1 MEKEAEPKIKKKRR
15 RGLWWKLP
23 LWTLATVIT
32 VIAATLSVALWMLTP
47 ERLTGMVRKY
57 GTEYLNEGRMDA
69 NRVELTWWSSFP
81 RFELTVDS
89 LAVRSLLPGLPP
101 EASTLLSVERIH
113 GAIDL
118 AALLKGAVT
127 IHDVTITRPSV
138 FVYTGPDGHGN
149 LDILPVADDTP
160 ASPDNG
166 PLILPPLTLERFVIE
181 GDAPLRYQSEADSID
196 VALTLSGL
204 SVINDGEPRYSVSF
218 SAMPHT
224 ALVALPDSFTIG
236 LKGNVAWHPAT
247 PQTIRLND
255 MTVSAGELSVTV
267 DAEADLAEPPTI
279 ASLSIKIEELD
290 PNYAVRLARMQPGMD
305 NVIPRLE
312 FGGRLSLNA
321 TLMKPYVMTDTML
334 PAIGAGLELTDGTLA
349 APDMRL
355 RFRNAALAADIT
367 YSPSVPDSSVVT
379 LRRLELTGDRGAT
392 SVALRGTAT
401 NLFSDPKM
409 AGHFNGSII
418 LDQLPPILLR
428 RLGAEISGRFRAD
441 TDFDLRLSDLSAA
454 TFHRAR
460 LNGRAIVSDLK
471 ATLPADSLHVS
482 AALTELRFG
491 TSTKVDSTLM
501 VSVSIDTASMT
512 MPEMTA
518 QLSRLKMGIGCRN
531 DASIADSTVITPMGG
546 IIELE
551 RLRFTSA
558 KDSLRAM
565 LRGLKANASLLRHN
579 GDNKIPELAIDM
591 NARRIVYS
599 QGLNRISLSRSDI
612 VANMHLRPRRQRAQ
626 RTISASDS
634 ARIRNRRNR
643 EITESNNDETLDFG
657 LDTKT
662 TSLLRR
668 LELDGS
674 LTAARGRM
682 FTPLFPLRTGM
693 KNLNFHFTADSLS
706 LHNVEITAGQSRF
719 NANGSVSNIRR
730 SITGG
735 KRRRSPLKIGFNL
748 HADTIN
754 INELTQAAFR
764 GAALAA
770 RSDSA
775 AMALAG
781 SVDLDDDALQASAD
795 SLAVSE
801 IAAVLVP
808 VNIDAE
814 LRFTADNII
823 YSTMT
828 MHDFTGSLL
837 VNNGAVSLQN
847 LHALTD
853 IGSIDLNALYY
864 APNTSNID
872 MAMALRLNR
881 FKIGR
886 VIELM
891 PALDTIMP
899 ILGQIGGVIDV
910 TLGATTEIDSLM
922 NLKTPTIHAMMNM
935 TGDSLVVLDESTFK
949 TISKWLMFKD
959 KQRNMI
965 EHMSVELSVENSMLE
980 LYPFMFDFDRY
991 RLGVMGRN
999 DLDLNL
1005 NYHVS
1010 VLKSPL
1016 PFKFGINITGPADDM
1031 KIRIGKAR
1039 YKNNAAAE
1047 SVALA
1052 DSVRVNLVQ
1061 EIRTAFTR
1069 GVEAARVA
1077 PLRVKSHEKLTEIDS
1092 TSDTIPAEH
1101 LRQLEFIEK

>member
-1 MEKEAEPKIKKKRR
+1 
-15 RGLWWKLP
+15 
-23 LWTLATVIT
+23 
-32 VIAATLSVALWMLTP
+32 
-47 ERLTGMVRKY
+47 
-57 GTEYLNEGRMDA
+57 
-69 NRVELTWWSSFP
+69 
-81 RFELTVDS
+81 
-89 LAVRSLLPGLPP
+89 
-101 EASTLLSVERIH
+101 
-113 GAIDL
+113 
-118 AALLKGAVT
+118 
-127 IHDVTITRPSV
+127 
-138 FVYTGPDGHGN
+138 
-149 LDILPVADDTP
+149 
-160 ASPDNG
+160 
-166 PLILPPLTLERFVIE
+166 
-181 GDAPLRYQSEADSID
+181 
-196 VALTLSGL
+196 
-204 SVINDGEPRYSVSF
+204 
-218 SAMPHT
+218 
-224 ALVALPDSFTIG
+224 
-236 LKGNVAWHPAT
+236 
-247 PQTIRLND
+247 
-255 MTVSAGELSVTV
+255 
-267 DAEADLAEPPTI
+267 EPPTI
-279 ASLSIKIEELD
+279 ASLNIKIAELD

-305 NVIPRLE
+305 NVIPQLE
-312 FGGRLSLNA
+312 FGGRLNLNA
-321 TLMKPYVMTDTML
+321 SLLKPYTLTDTLL

-355 RFRNAALAADIT
+355 RFRNAALAADVT
-367 YSPSVPDSSVVT
+367 YSPSAPDSSVVT

-392 SVALRGTAT
+392 SVALKGTAT

-418 LDQLPPILLR
+418 LDHLPPVLLR
-428 RLGAEISGRFRAD
+428 RLGAEVGGLVRAD
-441 TDFDLRLSDLSAA
+441 TDFDMRLSDLSAA

-460 LNGRAIVSDLK
+460 LNGRATVSDLK
-471 ATLPADSLHVS
+471 ATLPADSLHVT

-491 TSTKVDSTLM
+491 MSTKVDSTLM
-501 VSVSIDTASMT
+501 VSVSIDTASMS

-531 DASIADSTVITPMGG
+531 DASIADTTTITPMGG

-565 LRGLKANASLLRHN
+565 MRGLKANASLLRHN
-579 GDNKIPELAIDM
+579 GDKKIPELAVDM

-599 QGLNRISLSRSDI
+599 QGMNRISLSRSDI
-612 VANMHLRPRRQRAQ
+612 AANMHLRPRRQRS
-626 RTISASDS
+626 RRNISASDS
-634 ARIRNRRNR
+634 ARTRNRRNQN
-643 EITESNNDETLDFG
+643 ITDSNDETLDFG

-682 FTPLFPLRTGM
+682 FTPLFPLRTSM
-693 KNLNFHFTADSLS
+693 KNLNFHFTADSMS
-706 LHNVEITAGQSRF
+706 LHNVEITAGQSQF
-719 NANGSVSNIRR
+719 KAYGSVSNIRR
-730 SITGG
+730 SIAGG
-735 KRRRSPLKIGFNL
+735 KRRRSSLKIGFNL

-754 INELTQAAFR
+754 VNELTQAVFK

-770 RSDSA
+770 NSDSA
-775 AMALAG
+775 AITLAG
-781 SVDLDDDALQASAD
+781 SMDLDDDAMQASVD
-795 SLAVSE
+795 SLAISE
-801 IAAVLVP
+801 MAAVLIP
-808 VNIDAE
+808 VNVDAD

-922 NLKTPTIHAMMNM
+922 NIKTPTLHAMMNM

-965 EHMSVELSVENSMLE
+965 EH
-980 LYPFMFDFDRY
+980 
-991 RLGVMGRN
+991 
-999 DLDLNL
+999 
-1005 NYHVS
+1005 
-1010 VLKSPL
+1010 
-1016 PFKFGINITGPADDM
+1016 
-1031 KIRIGKAR
+1031 
-1039 YKNNAAAE
+1039 
-1047 SVALA
+1047 
-1052 DSVRVNLVQ
+1052 
-1061 EIRTAFTR
+1061 
-1069 GVEAARVA
+1069 
-1077 PLRVKSHEKLTEIDS
+1077 
-1092 TSDTIPAEH
+1092 
-1101 LRQLEFIEK
+1101 

>member
-1 MEKEAEPKIKKKRR
+1 MEKEAEPKIRKKRR
-15 RGLWWKLP
+15 HGLWWKLP
-23 LWTLATVIT
+23 LWTLAIVII

-47 ERLTGMVRKY
+47 ERLTDLVRKY
-57 GTEYLNEGRMDA
+57 GTEYLHDGRVDA
-69 NRVELTWWSSFP
+69 SRVELTWWSSFP

-101 EASTLLSVERIH
+101 EASTPLSVERIH

-118 AALLKGAVT
+118 AALLEGAVT

-138 FVYTGPDGHGN
+138 FIYTGADGHGN
-149 LDILPVADDTP
+149 LDILPAADDSP
-160 ASPDNG
+160 APPDNG

-181 GDAPLRYQSEADSID
+181 GDAPLRYLSEADSID

-204 SVINDGEPRYSVSF
+204 SVINDGEPRYAVSF
-218 SAMPHT
+218 SAMPRT
-224 ALVALPDSFTIG
+224 TLVALPDSFTVG
-236 LKGNVAWHPAT
+236 LNGNVAWHPAS
-247 PQTIRLND
+247 PLTIRLND
-255 MTVSAGELSVTV
+255 MTVSAGELAVTV

-279 ASLSIKIEELD
+279 ASLNIKIEELD

-305 NVIPRLE
+305 NVIPQLE
-312 FGGRLSLNA
+312 FGGRLNLNA
-321 TLMKPYVMTDTML
+321 SLLKPYTLTDTLL

-355 RFRNAALAADIT
+355 RFRNAALAADVT
-367 YSPSVPDSSVVT
+367 YSPSAPDSSVVT

-418 LDQLPPILLR
+418 LDQLPPVLLR
-428 RLGAEISGRFRAD
+428 RLGAEVDGRFRAD
-441 TDFDLRLSDLSAA
+441 TDFDMRLSDLSAA

-460 LNGRAIVSDLK
+460 LNGKVTVSDLK
-471 ATLPADSLHVS
+471 ATLPADSLYVT

-501 VSVSIDTASMT
+501 VSVSIDTASMS

-531 DASIADSTVITPMGG
+531 DASIADTTTITPMGG

-565 LRGLKANASLLRHN
+565 MRGLKANASLLRHN
-579 GDNKIPELAIDM
+579 GDKKIPELAVDM

-599 QGLNRISLSRSDI
+599 QGMNRISLSRSDI
-612 VANMHLRPRRQRAQ
+612 AANMHLRPRRQRS
-626 RTISASDS
+626 RRNISASDS
-634 ARIRNRRNR
+634 ARTRNRRNQN
-643 EITESNNDETLDFG
+643 ITDSNDETLDFG

-682 FTPLFPLRTGM
+682 FTPLFPLRTSM
-693 KNLNFHFTADSLS
+693 KNLNFHFTADSMS
-706 LHNVEITAGQSRF
+706 LHNVEITAGQSQF
-719 NANGSVSNIRR
+719 KAYGSVSNIRR
-730 SITGG
+730 SIAGG
-735 KRRRSPLKIGFNL
+735 KRRRSSLKIGFNL

-754 INELTQAAFR
+754 VNELTLAVFK
-764 GAALAA
+764 GAALATN
-770 RSDSA
+770 SDSA
-775 AMALAG
+775 AITLAG
-781 SVDLDDDALQASAD
+781 SMDLDDDAMQASVD
-795 SLAVSE
+795 SLAISE
-801 IAAVLVP
+801 MAAVLIP
-808 VNIDAE
+808 VNVDAD

-864 APNTSNID
+864 APNTRNID

-922 NLKTPTIHAMMNM
+922 NIKTPTLHAMMNM

-1031 KIRIGKAR
+1031 KIRVGKAR

-1052 DSVRVNLVQ
+1052 DSVRINLVQ
-1061 EIRTAFTR
+1061 EIRTAFNR

-1077 PLRVKSHEKLTEIDS
+1077 PLRVKSHEKLAEIDS
-1092 TSDTIPAEH
+1092 ASDTIPAEH
-1101 LRQLEFIEK
+1101 LRQLEIIEK